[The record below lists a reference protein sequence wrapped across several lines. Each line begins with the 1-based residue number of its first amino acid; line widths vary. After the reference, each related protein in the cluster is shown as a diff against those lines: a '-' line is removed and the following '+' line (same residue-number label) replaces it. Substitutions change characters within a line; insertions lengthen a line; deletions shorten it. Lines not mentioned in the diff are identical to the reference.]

1 MGPPSA
7 SWFGPARGHVFFAEG
22 YTGSGYQ
29 EYLSLLNPN
38 AVVMHAQLTFYRSDG
53 AVRYYNVEIG
63 PYRRRTLNVN
73 TLAPRS
79 STALRV
85 AADGFPVVERS
96 LYDGSGHV
104 VAGVPLPSRQ
114 WYISEGYVG
123 PRFADGLRVFNPY
136 DLPSAVTITA
146 YSSDGSRHV
155 SHVVVAADTRTT
167 VSLDDIAPVGQLAL
181 NISASLPVVVE
192 SLVRSF
198 DAAGPSAAMALTAPS
213 KWWCFPDGGTTKGN
227 YEYISVFNPHDQTTA
242 VHLYGVASRGY
253 DNPITIR
260 VQPYSRA
267 VYAVQGLIHQ
277 SGLAAVVQSDKTI
290 VAQEVR
296 YTSSGGVSLTDGA
309 ARPARDW
316 ALADGYNGAG
326 FKEWIV
332 LVNPNTMAARVVVHP
347 IGRNGMT
354 TKRVFTVPAKG
365 RLYVGAGALL
375 PSGPVAAL
383 VDANSPIVVGRTMI
397 FNKNV
402 GLSTTIGVALPPSR

>member
-1 MGPPSA
+1 
-7 SWFGPARGHVFFAEG
+7 
-22 YTGSGYQ
+22 
-29 EYLSLLNPN
+29 
-38 AVVMHAQLTFYRSDG
+38 MHAQLTFYRSDG

-63 PYRRRTLNVN
+63 PYARRTLNVN
-73 TLAPRS
+73 TLAPHS

-85 AADGFPVVERS
+85 AANGFPVVERS
-96 LYDGSGHV
+96 LYNGSGHV
-104 VAGVPLPSRQ
+104 VAGAPLPSRQ
-114 WYISEGYVG
+114 WSISEGYVG

-136 DLPSAVTITA
+136 DLPSVVTITA

-155 SHVVVAADTRTT
+155 SHVTVAGDTRTV

-192 SLVRSF
+192 SIVRSF
-198 DAAGPSAAMALTAPS
+198 DAAGSSAAMALTAPS

-227 YEYISVFNPHDQTTA
+227 YEYISIFNPHDRTTA
-242 VHLYGVASRGY
+242 IRLYGVASRGY
-253 DNPITIR
+253 DDPITIH
-260 VQPYSRA
+260 VHAYSRA
-267 VYAVQGLIHQ
+267 VFTVQGLIHQ
-277 SGLAAVVQSDKTI
+277 SGLAALVISDQSI

-296 YTSSGGVSLTDGA
+296 YTSSGGVSLIDGA

-332 LVNPNTMAARVVVHP
+332 LVNPNTKAAKAVVHP
-347 IGRNGMT
+347 VGRNGMT
-354 TKRVFTVPAKG
+354 AEHIFTVPARG
-365 RLYVGAGALL
+365 RLYVEAGALL

-383 VDANSPIVVGRTMI
+383 VDADRPIVVGRTMI
-397 FNKNV
+397 FNKDA